1 MTQFVY
7 GGQKTVLALG
17 MGMMGG
23 EATPFIGF
31 VPRDPNM
38 KGSVLVSGSKNT
50 DDTIKEIEAKGGVI
64 IWFDNPDAAE
74 RIHTLLANLFDTACS
89 GEWGDKNEVMAK
101 C

>member
-7 GGQKTVLALG
+7 GGQNTVLALG

-23 EATPFIGF
+23 AATPFIGF

-38 KGSVLVSGSKNT
+38 KGHVLVSGSSNT
-50 DDTIKEIEAKGGVI
+50 EETIKEIDAKGGTLV
-64 IWFDNPDAAE
+64 WFENPDAAE
-74 RIHTLLANLFDTACS
+74 RIHRLLADLFDIALT
-89 GEWGDKNEVMAK
+89 GEWGSKEKVAK